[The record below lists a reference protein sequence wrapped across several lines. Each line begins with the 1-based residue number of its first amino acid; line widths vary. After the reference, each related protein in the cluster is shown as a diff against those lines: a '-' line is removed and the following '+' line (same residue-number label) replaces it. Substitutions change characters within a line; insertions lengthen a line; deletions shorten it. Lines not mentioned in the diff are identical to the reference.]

1 MNHRLAVNPDD
12 AEALVHRGWLFLQEK
27 KWPAAI
33 ADLDRRLRLRPD
45 DADACCLLA
54 EAYHGVGNMAGA
66 LAAINR
72 LLERAPED
80 RDARFLR
87 GLIALAG
94 AQPDLALDDF
104 TRILAAEPDR
114 ERARYRRARALIR
127 LRRHREAL
135 AELDRLLAKDPN
147 DDALYQYQL
156 RSIVHEALGDRDR
169 ARADSEKARAL
180 LVTDP
185 PTLNYQAWMLA
196 TGPIDQR
203 DPESA
208 VAVARRFVELDPGQQ
223 RPLIILGATLY
234 HAGHLADAVPVL
246 ERGLAAAKGKLDA
259 FKGELDA
266 EGLFFLAM
274 AHHRLGHVGQARDC
288 FDRAVRSWDEHKD
301 LLAHYVAELTGL
313 RAEAEALLNAA
324 LPPLPSDPFVPEH

>member
-1 MNHRLAVNPDD
+1 MVGEVIEPQAQCAAELAEMNHRLAVNPDD

-94 AQPDLALDDF
+94 TQPDLALDDF

-114 ERARYRRARALIR
+114 ERARYHRARALIR

-156 RSIVHEALGDRDR
+156 RSIVHEALGDRDQARRQREGPRAPSYGPPDAELSGLDACDRAHRSARPRVSRGGGAAICRTGPRPAEAAHHPWCDALSRGAPTPTRFRSWSGAWPRPKASSTPSKASSTQKACSSWRWPTTGWGTR
-169 ARADSEKARAL
+169 ARPAIAS
-180 LVTDP
+180 
-185 PTLNYQAWMLA
+185 
-196 TGPIDQR
+196 TGPCD
-203 DPESA
+203 
-208 VAVARRFVELDPGQQ
+208 
-223 RPLIILGATLY
+223 
-234 HAGHLADAVPVL
+234 
-246 ERGLAAAKGKLDA
+246 RGTSIRTCWRI
-259 FKGELDA
+259 
-266 EGLFFLAM
+266 M
-274 AHHRLGHVGQARDC
+274 SQ
-288 FDRAVRSWDEHKD
+288 S
-301 LLAHYVAELTGL
+301 
-313 RAEAEALLNAA
+313 
-324 LPPLPSDPFVPEH
+324 